1 MFGTIIKAACAYGLF
16 KTAQQAALI
25 GQNSETNKGTH
36 AVVAVGATVGCI
48 ALAASVVRDILPN

>member
-16 KTAQQAALI
+16 KTAQQAAQL
-25 GQNSETNKGTH
+25 GENSKDKSAH